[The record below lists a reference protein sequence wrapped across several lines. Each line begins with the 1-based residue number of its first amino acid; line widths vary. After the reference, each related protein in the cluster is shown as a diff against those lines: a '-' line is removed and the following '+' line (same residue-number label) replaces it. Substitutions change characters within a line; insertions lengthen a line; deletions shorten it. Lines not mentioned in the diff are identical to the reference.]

1 MRISDWSSDVCSSD
15 LLSGAL
21 LQLPQ
26 GSAIGNF
33 VLVTTTKGRILAKR
47 TDQAG
52 AAFEVFDIAAARA
65 PASAQCDAGT
75 QQYGIRSSTKS
86 GTVYVTDRNYCQV
99 LALVENGTPFTALGH
114 APALPVLATTDA
126 LQRKS
131 DV

>member
-65 PASAQCDAGT
+65 PASARRDAGT

-86 GTVYVTDRNYCQV
+86 GTVYVTHRNYCQDIGRAHV
-99 LALVENGTPFTALGH
+99 LTTVTTAQH
-114 APALPVLATTDA
+114 
-126 LQRKS
+126 
-131 DV
+131 

>member
-86 GTVYVTDRNYCQV
+86 GTVRSEEHTSELQSLMRISYAVFCLKKKKKKR
-99 LALVENGTPFTALGH
+99 TPK
-114 APALPVLATTDA
+114 V
-126 LQRKS
+126 
-131 DV
+131 